1 MGILLVLN
9 LWTTRLLIRAMGVD
23 GYGLWSLILSIVLL
37 WSFLGDIVGETIMR
51 YVSVTLTCRHN
62 QSQLYSLTRVFV
74 RLYLYADIVM
84 VILSVTLGY
93 CWLTTQAILP
103 TGDEMLAQHTFFI
116 TVAMMM
122 IKTLNVPF
130 LSYLVA
136 NEKFRKYVI
145 LSLTEGIGSFLTA
158 LILTTMPQTD
168 SIIYYAWMLTGIE
181 IVILLIYIY
190 ACRHEIPIPNT
201 WKLELNDRNLM
212 RECTRYI
219 LWMAIGSSA
228 VIIWTQGMNIA
239 VNHIYGLEATAACA
253 IAMGLLV
260 RLRGLCANVQR
271 AVQPRIMKLYS
282 SRQKSELKQ
291 LLSSYLT
298 VSVALIT
305 IICVPIY
312 IFTPQ
317 LLQLWLVDVPPLTV
331 LLTRVVI
338 LSAWIVIFEMPLNAI
353 IHAAGTIK
361 KFEIAEGSVLLLII
375 PVFCLT
381 ALLGKTDIVT
391 AFSSQLAVLAI
402 ALIIRIFIS
411 TRYLRRLQD

>member
-9 LWTTRLLIRAMGVD
+9 LWTTRLLIKAMGVD

-51 YVSVTLTCRHN
+51 YVSVTLVRRHDDKEMH
-62 QSQLYSLTRVFV
+62 SLARVFV

-84 VILSVTLGY
+84 VLLSITIGY
-93 CWLTTQAILP
+93 FWLTTQAVIP
-103 TGDEMLAQHTFFI
+103 PDDESMVRHAFFI

-122 IKTLNVPF
+122 IKTLGVPF

-136 NEKFRKYVI
+136 NEKFRKYVV
-145 LSLTEGIGSFLTA
+145 LSLAEGIGSFLTA
-158 LILTTMPQTD
+158 LVLTVIPETE
-168 SIIYYAWMLTGIE
+168 SVIFYAWMLTGVE
-181 IVILLIYIY
+181 IAILLTYIY
-190 ACRHEIPIPNT
+190 TCHSEIPRPHS
-201 WKLELNDRNLM
+201 WRLDSNDRRLM
-212 RECTRYI
+212 RECIKYI
-219 LWMAIGSSA
+219 SWMAIGGSA

-260 RLRGLCANVQR
+260 RMRGLCANVQR
-271 AVQPRIMKLYS
+271 AIQPRIMKLYS
-282 SRQKSELKQ
+282 AHHKSELTQ
-291 LLSSYLT
+291 LLRSYLA
-298 VSVALIT
+298 VSVGLIT
-305 IICVPIY
+305 IVCIPLY

-331 LLTRVVI
+331 SLTRVVI
-338 LSAWIVIFEMPLNAI
+338 LSAWLVIFEVPLNAV

-361 KFEIAEGSVLLLII
+361 KFEIAEGGVLLLII

-381 ALLGKTDIVT
+381 ALGTGADIVT
-391 AFSSQLAVLAI
+391 SFSTQLAILTV
-402 ALIIRIFIS
+402 ALIIRVVIS
-411 TRYLRRLQD
+411 TKYLYRLQG